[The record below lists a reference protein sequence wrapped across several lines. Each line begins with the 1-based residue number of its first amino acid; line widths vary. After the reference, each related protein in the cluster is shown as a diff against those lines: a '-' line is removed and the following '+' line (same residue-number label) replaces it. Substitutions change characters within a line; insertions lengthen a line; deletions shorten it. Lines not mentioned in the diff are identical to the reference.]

1 MGSDL
6 SGWRLEDPQLSPL
19 PRARRRD
26 PSIAVVLNL
35 AACRDH
41 QHPEYF
47 WPVSFRGVITTE
59 SKRQRAEA
67 IKCCNGCAVR
77 TQCGEYARSLP
88 GTTGIWGGE
97 YLGVRDGELRR
108 RERIA
113 DQAPHALCSCFVMRE
128 TGPCDVHDR
137 AVVPDESVV
146 SASYVPVSSRGGPR
160 GALADART
168 SPLTHPHADS
178 GPSRRAPSHLDAEL
192 LADALAASQEPFEDD
207 WDDWD
212 NDG

>member
-1 MGSDL
+1 
-6 SGWRLEDPQLSPL
+6 
-19 PRARRRD
+19 
-26 PSIAVVLNL
+26 
-35 AACRDH
+35 
-41 QHPEYF
+41 
-47 WPVSFRGVITTE
+47 
-59 SKRQRAEA
+59 
-67 IKCCNGCAVR
+67 
-77 TQCGEYARSLP
+77 
-88 GTTGIWGGE
+88 
-97 YLGVRDGELRR
+97 
-108 RERIA
+108 
-113 DQAPHALCSCFVMRE
+113 MRE